1 MAERP
6 VRRSRPLIRLRVLR
20 TERLTPHM
28 VRVVAGGENLGQ
40 FNDNGFTDAYVKL
53 AFPVPGVTYPEPMD
67 LQQIRAELPREH
79 WPRTRTY
86 TVRYYDEKAGELAID
101 FVVHGDEGLAG
112 PWALNVKP
120 GDDMLFA
127 GPGGAYAPGE
137 EADWHLLVGDE
148 SALPAISA
156 SLERMPSGARVQ
168 AFILVG
174 GPDEELPLATKA
186 DAEINW
192 LHRSAGGDLVR
203 SVRDLDFGDG
213 VVQAFVH
220 GEADFVREL
229 RRHLLNERGVRKDLL
244 SISGYWRRGKD
255 EDGWQAEKAEERAKE
270 AAAAA
275 S

>member
-6 VRRSRPLIRLRVLR
+6 ARRPRPLIRLRVLR

-28 VRVVAGGENLGQ
+28 VRVVAGGEGLAQ
-40 FNDNGFTDAYVKL
+40 FQENGYSDAYVKL
-53 AFPVPGVTYPEPMD
+53 TFPVPGVRYPEPLD
-67 LQQIRAELPREH
+67 LQQIRAELPREQ

-86 TVRYYDEKAGELAID
+86 TVRYLDRKAGELAID
-101 FVVHGDEGLAG
+101 FVVHGDEGIAG
-112 PWALNVKP
+112 PWALGVRP
-120 GDDMLFA
+120 GDDMLIA

-156 SLERMPSGARVQ
+156 SLERMPSGAKVQ

-186 DAEINW
+186 DAEITW

-203 SVRDLDFGDG
+203 KVRDLDFGEG
-213 VVQAFVH
+213 VVQSFVH

-270 AAAAA
+270 SAVA
-275 S
+275 

>member
-6 VRRSRPLIRLRVLR
+6 ARRPRPLIRLRVLR

-40 FNDNGFTDAYVKL
+40 FTDNGFTDAYVKL

-67 LQQIRAELPREH
+67 LQQIRAEMPREH

-112 PWALNVKP
+112 PWALNVQP
-120 GDDMLFA
+120 GDDLLFA

-186 DAEINW
+186 DAEITW

>member
-1 MAERP
+1 M
-6 VRRSRPLIRLRVLR
+6 IRLRVLR

-28 VRVVAGGENLGQ
+28 VRVVAGGEGLAQ
-40 FNDNGFTDAYVKL
+40 FQENGYSDAYVKL
-53 AFPVPGVTYPEPMD
+53 TFPVPGVRYPEPLD
-67 LQQIRAELPREH
+67 LQQIRAELPREQ

-86 TVRYYDEKAGELAID
+86 TVRYLDRKAGELAID
-101 FVVHGDEGLAG
+101 FVVHGDEGIAG
-112 PWALNVKP
+112 PWALGVRP
-120 GDDMLFA
+120 GDDMLIA

-156 SLERMPSGARVQ
+156 SLERMPSGAKVQ

-186 DAEINW
+186 DAEITW

-203 SVRDLDFGDG
+203 KVRDLDFGEG
-213 VVQAFVH
+213 VVQSFVH

-270 AAAAA
+270 SAVA
-275 S
+275 